1 MYFSNTDGVLRP
13 LLHTKVIST
22 SWMLQ
27 EAMIE
32 QMPLKEHLLTQIR
45 VLVIYTKTL
54 AGQAQSVS
62 RFLLPLILQH
72 IY

>member
-1 MYFSNTDGVLRP
+1 
-13 LLHTKVIST
+13 
-22 SWMLQ
+22 MLQ